1 MEKQFTTFYID
12 EMHCGIDILLVK
24 EINRQL
30 EISEVA
36 GAPVFIRGLLN
47 LRGQIITV
55 IDIGVRLGFAARQ
68 PTPRSRCIVLKTT
81 AELAVLPQSADI
93 EEETT
98 SEMAG
103 LFVDRIGDMITVDD
117 REIQPPPANF
127 GNIDGRYLRGVIQRE
142 ADLLV
147 ILKIGEMLG
156 AGKNNG

>member
-30 EISEVA
+30 EIGEVA
-36 GAPVFIRGLLN
+36 GAPDFIRGLLN

-68 PTPRSRCIVLKTT
+68 LTARSRCIVLKTT
-81 AELAVLPQSADI
+81 AELALLPHSAEL

-98 SEMAG
+98 GEMVG
-103 LFVDRIGDMITVDD
+103 LFVDRIGDMITAYDK
-117 REIQPPPANF
+117 EIQAPPANF
-127 GNIDGRYLRGVIQRE
+127 GNIDSRYLHGVIQRTS
-142 ADLLV
+142 DLLV
-147 ILKIGEMLG
+147 ILRIGAALG
-156 AGKNNG
+156 AEKNIL

>member
-1 MEKQFTTFYID
+1 MEKQYTTFYID

-36 GAPVFIRGLLN
+36 GAPDFIRGLLN

-68 PTPRSRCIVLKTT
+68 LTARSRCIVLKTT
-81 AELAVLPQSADI
+81 AELALLPHSAEL

-98 SEMAG
+98 GEMVG
-103 LFVDRIGDMITVDD
+103 LFVDRIGDMITVHDK
-117 REIQPPPANF
+117 EIQTPPANF
-127 GNIDGRYLRGVIQRE
+127 GSIDSRYLKGVIQR
-142 ADLLV
+142 ASDLLV
-147 ILKIGEMLG
+147 ILQIDAALSYE
-156 AGKNNG
+156 KNI

>member
-1 MEKQFTTFYID
+1 MEKQYTTFYID

-36 GAPVFIRGLLN
+36 GAPDFIRGLLN

-68 PTPRSRCIVLKTT
+68 LTARSRCIVLKTS
-81 AELAVLPQSADI
+81 AELALLPHSAEL

-98 SEMAG
+98 GEMVG
-103 LFVDRIGDMITVDD
+103 LFVDRIGDMITVPDK
-117 REIQPPPANF
+117 EIQTPPANF
-127 GNIDGRYLRGVIQRE
+127 GNIDSRYLKGVIQR
-142 ADLLV
+142 ASDLLV
-147 ILKIGEMLG
+147 ILQIDAALSYE
-156 AGKNNG
+156 KNI

>member
-1 MEKQFTTFYID
+1 MEKQYTTFYID

-36 GAPVFIRGLLN
+36 GAPDFIRGLLN

-68 PTPRSRCIVLKTT
+68 LTARSRCIVLKTS
-81 AELAVLPQSADI
+81 AELALLPHSAEL

-98 SEMAG
+98 GEMVG
-103 LFVDRIGDMITVDD
+103 LFVDRIGDMITAYDK
-117 REIQPPPANF
+117 EIQAPPANF
-127 GNIDGRYLRGVIQRE
+127 GNIDSRYLKGVIQR
-142 ADLLV
+142 ASDLLV
-147 ILKIGEMLG
+147 ILQIDAALSYE
-156 AGKNNG
+156 KNIL

>member
-1 MEKQFTTFYID
+1 MEKQYTTFYID

-36 GAPVFIRGLLN
+36 GAPDFIRGLLN

-68 PTPRSRCIVLKTT
+68 LTARSRCIVLKTS
-81 AELAVLPQSADI
+81 AELALLPHSAEL

-98 SEMAG
+98 GEMVG
-103 LFVDRIGDMITVDD
+103 LFVDRIGDMITVHDK
-117 REIQPPPANF
+117 EIQTPPANF
-127 GNIDGRYLRGVIQRE
+127 GNIDSRYLKGVIQR
-142 ADLLV
+142 ASDLLV
-147 ILKIGEMLG
+147 ILQIDAALSYE
-156 AGKNNG
+156 KNI

>member
-55 IDIGVRLGFAARQ
+55 IDIGVPLGFEARQ
-68 PTPRSRCIVLKTT
+68 LSPRSRCIVLKTA
-81 AELAVLPQSADI
+81 AELALLPDSADI
-93 EEETT
+93 VEETS
-98 SEMAG
+98 SEMVG

-127 GNIDGRYLRGVIQRE
+127 ANIDGRYLNGVIQRE
-142 ADLLV
+142 DDLLI
-147 ILKIGEMLG
+147 ILKISETLSYE
-156 AGKNNG
+156 KNIT